1 MSKEKITLD
10 LLTDADNEAI
20 LTLSH
25 QCPQDGVIKGY
36 PDRSP
41 TFSRIHQQLSKKSYH
56 IVARQGAALIGAFGA
71 IYTNLHYKDSEYESA
86 YLLDLKVHPDHRRST
101 VAFRVVKETVRYLQ
115 EENKTNFAIATFLK
129 NNEYSLI
136 FTKSRAGIP
145 DAKYLGDFRI
155 FSIVPIMRK
164 MISRKYEINHPTEE
178 DIPELVKLYNN
189 HYSKYKLAPRMTDK
203 LFRFYTNEIDGM
215 GLKQIWVARKDG
227 KIKAT
232 LCAWDEDHYK
242 RWFVNRMS
250 RSMKFFSYLL
260 KVLGLI
266 FKMPAPLKEGTPF
279 KHISLVLSA
288 HDDCIDGMKALLR
301 SINNFYRGKEYTILQ
316 THFHDKDPV
325 NEALKGLSGFTVHAE
340 AHVFTED
347 PELAKRIAEDD
358 GLVHFEWPMFI

>member
-1 MSKEKITLD
+1 MTKDKITID
-10 LLTDADNEAI
+10 LLTDADNDSI

-41 TFSRIHQQLSKKSYH
+41 VFRRIHQQLSKKSYH
-56 IVARQGAALIGAFGA
+56 IVARKNNALIGAFGA
-71 IYTNLHYKDSEYESA
+71 VYTNLHYKGIEHESA
-86 YLLDLKVHPDHRRST
+86 YLLDLKVHPEHRRST
-101 VAFRVVKETVRYLQ
+101 VAFRVVKETVRYLR
-115 EENKTNFAIATFLK
+115 EENKTKFAIATFLK
-129 NNEYSLI
+129 DNEYSLI

-145 DAKYLGDFRI
+145 DAQYLGDFRI

-164 MISRKYEINHPTEE
+164 MISRDYEITHPTED
-178 DIPELVKLYNN
+178 DIPELVDLYNKF
-189 HYSKYKLAPRMTDK
+189 YSGYKLAPRMNEK
-203 LFRFYTNEIDGM
+203 LFRFYINEIDGM
-215 GLKQIWVARKDG
+215 GLDQIWIARQNG
-227 KIKAT
+227 KIKAS
-232 LCAWDEDHYK
+232 LCTWDEDHYK

-250 RSMKFFSYLL
+250 RTMKFFSFVL

-266 FKMPAPLKEGTPF
+266 FKMPAPLKEGTPI

-288 HDDCIDGMKALLR
+288 HDDCVDGMKALLR

-325 NEALKGLSGFTVHAE
+325 NQALKGLSGFTVHAE

-347 PELAKRIAEDD
+347 PNLAKEIADEE